1 MPSPAPPSKTLH
13 VALWVTQ
20 VFLAL
25 LYIGTGIFKL
35 VTPIATIAA
44 LWPWAGAYP
53 GLVRATALFDLAG
66 GIGIVLPALT
76 GIKPRLTTW
85 AALGLVALQVL
96 AIAFHLS
103 RGEAA
108 NTPFNFFMLALA
120 LFVLWGR
127 WSKAPLP
134 HNPPRD

>member
-1 MPSPAPPSKTLH
+1 MPSPAPSSKALHLTL
-13 VALWVTQ
+13 WITQ
-20 VFLAL
+20 AFLAL
-25 LYIGTGIFKL
+25 LYFGAGIFKL

-53 GLVRATALFDLAG
+53 SLVRATALLDMAG

-76 GIKPRLTTW
+76 GIRPRLTVL
-85 AALGLVALQVL
+85 AALGLVALQAM

-108 NTPFNFFMLALA
+108 NTPFNFFLLALA

-134 HNPPRD
+134 QHA